1 MFSPACLDAVTRRPL
16 PLTVRLRR
24 VRADADRGITTTEY
38 ALCILTAAAFAGIMF
53 AIAKSQAVNDAFTG
67 IVINALGNGF

>member
-1 MFSPACLDAVTRRPL
+1 MFSPACLATLTHRP
-16 PLTVRLRR
+16 PTLTPRPR
-24 VRADADRGITTTEY
+24 VAEGDRGITTTEY
-38 ALCILTAAAFAGIMF
+38 ALCILTAAAFAGIMY

>member
-1 MFSPACLDAVTRRPL
+1 MFSPACLAVLTRRPL
-16 PLTVRLRR
+16 PLTPRPPSVH
-24 VRADADRGITTTEY
+24 ADRGITTTEY
-38 ALCILTAAAFAGIMF
+38 ALCILTAAAFAGIMY